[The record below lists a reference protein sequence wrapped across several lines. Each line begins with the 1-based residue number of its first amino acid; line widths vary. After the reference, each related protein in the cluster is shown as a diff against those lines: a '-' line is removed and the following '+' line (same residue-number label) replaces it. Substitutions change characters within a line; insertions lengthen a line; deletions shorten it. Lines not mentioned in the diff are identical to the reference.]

1 MYKKRSM
8 LVCQTGHK
16 IYIYTPSKEEDIITQ
31 ENQDK
36 RGKKKTYK
44 TCINK
49 EKNQWNCYLA

>member
-1 MYKKRSM
+1 M

-16 IYIYTPSKEEDIITQ
+16 IYIYTPIKEEDIITQ
-31 ENQDK
+31 EKQDK

-49 EKNQWNCYLA
+49 EKNQ